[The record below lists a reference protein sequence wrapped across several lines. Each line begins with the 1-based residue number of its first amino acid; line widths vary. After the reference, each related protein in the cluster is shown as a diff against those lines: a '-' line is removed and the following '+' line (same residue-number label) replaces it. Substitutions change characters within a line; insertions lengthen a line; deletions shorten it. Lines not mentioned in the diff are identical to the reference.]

1 MRAGTTTTR
10 NDPTIIFLHIGKTAG
25 STMRQVLRRQFSPS
39 QVMVVRSPV
48 RNPRRLRRED
58 TLEHFASLPEAER
71 LRPRLILGHTIFGL
85 HELVPRPST
94 YITLLRDP
102 VALVQSQY
110 HYVRRTPGHW
120 LYDTARSMSLEEY
133 IRSGVSLE
141 MDNSQTRALSGD
153 VSTEYGRCTPEM
165 LATATQ
171 HIEERFTLVGMTE
184 RFDETLVLLGSAFG
198 WSRLAYVRA
207 NVAPGRQRR
216 DLPAETRRLI
226 EVRNEL
232 DMNLYALNARRFEQ
246 TVDEAP
252 WFEDRLRRLRRN
264 NALFRPWG
272 MVTRTF
278 PKRMLSAMPARR
290 ASSGRGRSST
300 SP

>member
-1 MRAGTTTTR
+1 MSD
-10 NDPTIIFLHIGKTAG
+10 DPTIIFLHIGKTAG

-58 TLEHFASLPEAER
+58 TLEHFATLPEPER

-85 HELVPRPST
+85 HELVPRPCT

-102 VALVQSQY
+102 IALVVSQY

-120 LYDTARSMSLEEY
+120 LYDTAQSMSLEQY

-153 VSTEYGRCTPEM
+153 VSTEYGHCTPEM
-165 LATATQ
+165 LATATR
-171 HIEERFTLVGMTE
+171 HIEGHFRLVGMTE

-207 NVAPGRQRR
+207 NVAPGRHRR
-216 DLPAETRRLI
+216 DVPVETRQLI
-226 EVRNEL
+226 EAQNEL
-232 DMNLYALNARRFEQ
+232 DTDLYAFNVRRFDR
-246 TVDEAP
+246 TVDETP
-252 WFEDRLRRLRRN
+252 TFDDRLRRLRRN
-264 NALFRPWG
+264 NAIYRPWG
-272 MVTRTF
+272 RVTRTF
-278 PKRMLSAMPARR
+278 PKRLLTTISTRR
-290 ASSGRGRSST
+290 AATGDGPAST

>member
-1 MRAGTTTTR
+1 MRD
-10 NDPTIIFLHIGKTAG
+10 DPTIIFLHIGKTAG
-25 STMRQVLRRQFSPS
+25 STMRQVLRRQFSPA
-39 QVMVVRSPV
+39 QVMVVRSPI

-58 TLEHFASLPEAER
+58 TLEHFAGLPEAER

-85 HELVPRPST
+85 HELVPRPCT

-102 VALVQSQY
+102 VALVVSQY

-120 LYDTARSMSLEEY
+120 LYDTAQRMSLEEY

-165 LATATQ
+165 LATATRNIGE
-171 HIEERFTLVGMTE
+171 HFTLVGMTE
-184 RFDETLVLLGSAFG
+184 RFDETLVLLGGAFG

-207 NVAPGRQRR
+207 NVAPGRHRR
-216 DLPAETRRLI
+216 DVPAETKRLI
-226 EVRNEL
+226 EAQNEL
-232 DMNLYALNARRFEQ
+232 DMNLYAFNVHRFDRA
-246 TVDEAP
+246 VDETP
-252 WFEDRLRRLRRN
+252 TFDDGLRRLRRN
-264 NALFRPWG
+264 KAVYRPWG
-272 MVTRTF
+272 TLTRTF
-278 PKRMLSAMPARR
+278 PKRILATISTRR
-290 ASSGRGRSST
+290 AGTANGRAST